1 MLWSPTVLYVNIVR
15 LGCHTYL
22 NTTSLLP
29 CESVNPGRELKGKWY
44 PSLRGRVQVTK
55 YGYLA
60 FLSRGLHWDSGPA
73 F

>member
-15 LGCHTYL
+15 LGCL

-29 CESVNPGRELKGKWY
+29 CENVNPSRKLKGKLY
-44 PSLRGRVQVTK
+44 LSLRGRVQVTK
-55 YGYLA
+55 YGYLD
-60 FLSRGLHWDSGPA
+60 FLSRGHHWDSGPA